1 MKARTAVLSI
11 LFVVLFSVS
20 VSAQTAPWS
29 ASEPEPLSELGI
41 PFVADRFFLANYSSN
56 IAVVY
61 VNGKETDV
69 TVPAFS
75 FRWMAFHVTAKTK
88 VEARTNVTTDG
99 GVRVQKMKVK
109 RARTGNGRSYGW
121 LFSL

>member
-1 MKARTAVLSI
+1 MKARAAVLSI
-11 LFVVLFSVS
+11 LFVALFTISAN
-20 VSAQTAPWS
+20 AQTATWS
-29 ASEPEPLSELGI
+29 ASEPQPLSSLGI
-41 PFVADRFFLANYSSN
+41 PFVADKFFLANYSPN
-56 IAVVY
+56 TAVVY
-61 VNGKETDV
+61 INGKETDV

-75 FRWMAFHVTAKTK
+75 FRWMSFHVTADTK
-88 VEARTNVTTDG
+88 VEARTNVTIDR